1 MTLPRDSSS
10 TSLWLESQLLPLT
23 MQKADKWWPNYY
35 EFFHN
40 CSASVPNLGKKIVS
54 YPILPLAALDDLWS
68 ILIFRNEQFIAVIH
82 FILGFNRCILT
93 LSVSFQSRKVQQKAS
108 FCFSPSLY
116 GNQAPLAY
124 YISLEFCIYSYCIYQ
139 RIFPSTAPIFF
150 FWQTSKKPK
159 TRSQT
164 KLCFIYSIS
173 ILPFPSFVLLEH
185 QLLCYTDWRLKYS
198 IPFFSISW
206 AWQITPH
213 CFVFHLTDLRT
224 DLICFISLNE
234 VEKVH

>member
-10 TSLWLESQLLPLT
+10 TSLCLESQLLPLT

-68 ILIFRNEQFIAVIH
+68 ILLFRNEQFIAVIH

-93 LSVSFQSRKVQQKAS
+93 LSVSFQSRKVQRKAS

-150 FWQTSKKPK
+150 FFLADLQK
-159 TRSQT
+159 TQDKEPDKVMLHLQYFYTAISQFCVT
-164 KLCFIYSIS
+164 GAS
-173 ILPFPSFVLLEH
+173 VTLL
-185 QLLCYTDWRLKYS
+185 YRLK
-198 IPFFSISW
+198 
-206 AWQITPH
+206 T
-213 CFVFHLTDLRT
+213 
-224 DLICFISLNE
+224 
-234 VEKVH
+234 

>member
-150 FWQTSKKPK
+150 FFSGRPPK
-159 TRSQT
+159 NPRQGVRQSYASSTVFLYCHFPV
-164 KLCFIYSIS
+164 LCYWSIS
-173 ILPFPSFVLLEH
+173 YFVIQIEDLN
-185 QLLCYTDWRLKYS
+185 
-198 IPFFSISW
+198 IPFHFSLF
-206 AWQITPH
+206 PGH
-213 CFVFHLTDLRT
+213 GR
-224 DLICFISLNE
+224 
-234 VEKVH
+234 